1 MLMFLLTLAV
11 GEARAACDAPTDVG
25 TLSGAAPRAQ
35 LAMGSL
41 DAAGFTAAVTEARA
55 ALPCL
60 AQPLTPLDAAGYH
73 GLEALAAFAD
83 GKTED
88 AALAFAAAVATVP
101 DYRLPGMIAPPGG
114 DLDALLTRAKAL
126 PPSEMQAL
134 PPYDGVVVV
143 DGIRALVR
151 PTGRPCILQLVGAR
165 GDVRETHYLRGTDP
179 LPKWDPPPTLLTR
192 LLPEPRA
199 TPSVPFAVAAGG
211 TALAAGGLYVLGG
224 MSHEKFVDPATPY
237 EDLPGLQAQTNAALG
252 GSIALGVTA
261 TALTTLTFLR
271 W

>member
-11 GEARAACDAPTDVG
+11 GEARAACAASSDVAM
-25 TLSGAAPRAQ
+25 LSAAAPRAQ

-41 DAAGFTAAVTEARA
+41 DGAGFTAAVADARV

-83 GKTED
+83 GNLED
-88 AALAFAAAVATVP
+88 ATLAFATAVATVP
-101 DYRLPGMIAPPGG
+101 DYRLPAMIAPAGG
-114 DLDALLTRAKAL
+114 DLDVLLTRAKAL

-134 PPYDGVVVV
+134 PPYDGVVMV
-143 DGIRALVR
+143 DGVRALVR
-151 PTGRPCILQLVGAR
+151 PTGRPCILQLVGPR
-165 GDVRETHYLRGTDP
+165 GDVRATYYLRGTDP
-179 LPKWDPPPTLLTR
+179 LPKWAPPPTLALR
-192 LLPEPRA
+192 LLPEPREKL
-199 TPSVPFAVAAGG
+199 SIPFAVAAGG

-224 MSHEKFVDPATPY
+224 MSHEQFVDPSTPY

-252 GSIALGVTA
+252 GSIALAVASAG
-261 TALTTLTFLR
+261 LTTLTFLK